1 MLRLGSVVEYGF
13 GPNTGAISLI
23 YSHLLEKYDV
33 GLHQNVLVNHIGN
46 DLQELIIRQ
55 SKQQIGINIRY
66 QLPDNFNALEAN
78 KKNIVF
84 TEIVHEA
91 LVRLAKDKSQIDITK
106 LAAIRQEVL
115 DKNFSFDILYKSYL
129 NKQCEALAAKVII
142 HPELSRFNF
151 FVSIEDGGIEKCRL
165 LVYTG
170 KTTDFYIADL
180 FFYGKWKSANEFIL
194 SGKRSEIAIHIII
207 DECRSIFVNTS
218 EDNTK
223 APLFELFKSDADKEK
238 TLKEYIASLN
248 PAIAAIITQSPN

>member
-23 YSHLLEKYDV
+23 YSHLLEKYNV
-33 GLHQNVLVNHIGN
+33 GLHENVLVNHIGN
-46 DLQELIIRQ
+46 DLQELIIKQ

-66 QLPDNFNALEAN
+66 QLPNNFNDLEDN
-78 KKNIVF
+78 KKNIFF
-84 TEIVHEA
+84 TEIIHEA

-115 DKNFSFDILYKSYL
+115 DKKFSFDILYKTYL
-129 NKQCEALAAKVII
+129 NKKHEALLAKVII

-151 FVSIEDGGIEKCRL
+151 LISLEDSGVEKCRL
-165 LVYTG
+165 LIYTG

-180 FFYGKWKSANEFIL
+180 FFYGKWKNTNEFIL
-194 SGKRSEIAIHIII
+194 SGKRSEIAIHIIS
-207 DECRSIFVNTS
+207 DECKIFFVNTS
-218 EDNTK
+218 ADNTK